1 MALTMNEIYEEILR
15 DGGMDIA
22 EEVMVLNFGEKL
34 AEGKPSEIV
43 KDNKVIEAYLGV
55 S

>member
-1 MALTMNEIYEEILR
+1 MKKTIIMVDHDMNMI
-15 DGGMDIA
+15 MDIA

-34 AEGKPSEIV
+34 AEGVPNEIV
-43 KDNKVIEAYLGV
+43 KDKKVIDAYLGV